1 MTKDTVTSSSPGN
14 IFFFGEFAVIYNKP
28 CIIASVDKRTTVTAT
43 IRTDDKVIIESTAFG
58 TATANLSDRLTDYES
73 KAPELYPL
81 LDFISDLVWKLKI
94 TQGLTL
100 KITSDIPVNSGMSSS
115 TAVFCSILKA
125 LSGISGK
132 NIDNKDHFDW
142 IYPHQ
147 VKIHGGKASGSEIIS
162 SSVGGFNIVKKKQ
175 DKITFNSLGTQ
186 NFSVVIADTKVSA
199 PTALTVGYHLP
210 SMEARFPSKVKGIF
224 ENIEKLTIEAKTAI
238 QNNDL
243 EEIGHLMNENQA
255 LLSKLGMSHPKL
267 DDCIYASLAA
277 GALGAKLSGGG
288 WGGIMVALCHPKDQD
303 KVMNAL
309 KETGA
314 DVIMTKI
321 GVEGA
326 KVE

>member
-1 MTKDTVTSSSPGN
+1 MTKDTVTASSPGN

-28 CIIASVDKRTTVTAT
+28 CIIASVDRKTTVTANM
-43 IRTDDKVIIESTAFG
+43 RTDDKVIIESAAFG
-58 TATANLSDRLTDYES
+58 SATAVLGNTLHTYES
-73 KAPELYPL
+73 KASELYPL
-81 LDFISDLVWKLKI
+81 LDFISDIVPKLKI
-94 TQGLTL
+94 TQGLTM

-125 LSGISGK
+125 LTNLSGK
-132 NIDNKDHFDW
+132 NIDNRDYFDW

-147 VKIHGGKASGSEIIS
+147 VKIHGGKASGSEIVS

-210 SMEARFPSKVKGIF
+210 SMEARFPSKVRGIF
-224 ENIEKLTIEAKTAI
+224 KNIEKLTIDAKTAI

-243 EEIGHLMNENQA
+243 EEIGHLMNENQT

-267 DDCIYASLAA
+267 DDCIYTSLAA

-288 WGGIMVALCHPKDQD
+288 WGGIMVALCYPKDQD
-303 KVMNAL
+303 KIMNAL

-314 DVIMTKI
+314 DVIMSKI

-326 KVE
+326 KIE